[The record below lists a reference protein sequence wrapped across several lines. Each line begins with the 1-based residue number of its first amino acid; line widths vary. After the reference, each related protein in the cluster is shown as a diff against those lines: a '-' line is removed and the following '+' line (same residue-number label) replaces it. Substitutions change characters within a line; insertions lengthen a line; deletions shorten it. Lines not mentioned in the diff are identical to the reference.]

1 MRRIV
6 ILVVVVSSALPSCG
20 CGSLELFRSIGHFP
34 GVAPSD
40 YAFYNYCGTSS
51 QVFQLP
57 VSQVQ
62 SSAIEALRDF
72 GFRDIS
78 PAKPCPDSAPG
89 IQIQAL
95 TPDGRPAT
103 ITFTPQ
109 NRMTNMR
116 ITIGPV
122 HVGDELLS
130 RDLLRRVAV
139 NFGTLPRDH
148 LPLEPT
154 LASRSNPI
162 FPFRPDHEGRTFET
176 LEGEGFR
183 PGQENVAPA
192 PEFTSPVTGAGS
204 GLVPQPFDPER
215 PVASPYYPMLPY
227 PFSPILPSNLY
238 DQMNPYP

>member
-6 ILVVVVSSALPSCG
+6 LLVVVVSSALPACG
-20 CGSLELFRSIGHFP
+20 CGSLQWLRSVGHFP

-40 YAFYNYCGTSS
+40 YAFYAYCGTSS

-57 VSQVQ
+57 VRQVQ
-62 SSAIEALRDF
+62 GSAIEALRDF
-72 GFRDIS
+72 GFREIG
-78 PAKPCPDSAPG
+78 PAQPCPDKTVDL
-89 IQIQAL
+89 QIKAL

-116 ITIGPV
+116 ITVGPV

-130 RDLLRRVAV
+130 RDVFRRVAL
-139 NFGTLPRDH
+139 NFGTIPRDY

-154 LASRSNPI
+154 LASRSNPS
-162 FPFRPDHEGRTFET
+162 FPSRPRYEGQTFEI

-183 PGQENVAPA
+183 PGQENLAPA
-192 PEFTSPVTGAGS
+192 PEFTSPVTGTGS
-204 GLVPQPFDPER
+204 GLVPQPFNPER
-215 PVASPYYPMLPY
+215 PVMSPYYPILPY
-227 PFSPILPSNLY
+227 PFSPFLSPFRVLTTR
-238 DQMNPYP
+238 